1 MWEIF
6 AKSYS
11 GLVFDD
17 FSKINEQQF
26 YFQKLGSDIKF
37 KSGTKDSF
45 KAAKGNYQII
55 NLYLISLFV
64 CSFAAKLMFRRAFHK
79 KFS

>member
-17 FSKINEQQF
+17 FSEINEQQF

-37 KSGTKDSF
+37 KSGTKDSSKTA
-45 KAAKGNYQII
+45 KANYQ
-55 NLYLISLFV
+55 
-64 CSFAAKLMFRRAFHK
+64 
-79 KFS
+79 

>member
-11 GLVFDD
+11 GLLFDN
-17 FSKINEQQF
+17 FSEINEQQF

-37 KSGTKDSF
+37 KSGTKDSSKTA
-45 KAAKGNYQII
+45 KANYQ
-55 NLYLISLFV
+55 
-64 CSFAAKLMFRRAFHK
+64 
-79 KFS
+79 